1 VDARFLAP
9 VQTGPGA
16 HPTSCTVGTGSFPE
30 VKIGQSVTLT
40 PHPLLVPWSRKN
52 RAIFLLPL
60 WAVRIVQGCN
70 YFYTRN
76 GRNWMACL
84 EVEVWKLGGIRR
96 EAGKGNFLLLSDHDD
111 VRLIHFGGPETEVG
125 NESLGK
131 G

>member
-1 VDARFLAP
+1 
-9 VQTGPGA
+9 
-16 HPTSCTVGTGSFPE
+16 
-30 VKIGQSVTLT
+30 
-40 PHPLLVPWSRKN
+40 
-52 RAIFLLPL
+52 
-60 WAVRIVQGCN
+60 
-70 YFYTRN
+70 
-76 GRNWMACL
+76 MACL